1 MPLGDRTKSVP
12 KNPKKYEEWLTE
24 LLDLVGLLERR
35 SHKPDQLSGGEQ
47 QRVAI
52 ARALITQPAILLA
65 DEPTGNLDSQTAGQ
79 VYELML
85 ELNREFDTSF
95 IVATHDPQI
104 ARRMD
109 RIYML
114 EDGRLVPQEAES
126 PYTTD

>member
-1 MPLGDRTKSVP
+1 MP
-12 KNPKKYEEWLTE
+12 
-24 LLDLVGLLERR
+24 RR
-35 SHKPDQLSGGEQ
+35 ASYI
-47 QRVAI
+47 RV
-52 ARALITQPAILLA
+52 
-65 DEPTGNLDSQTAGQ
+65 
-79 VYELML
+79 LML
-85 ELNREFDTSF
+85 ELNREFGTSF

>member
-1 MPLGDRTKSVP
+1 MPLLMRGQSPREASITAQ
-12 KNPKKYEEWLTE
+12 EMLRR
-24 LLDLVGLLERR
+24 VGLAGRA
-35 SHKPDQLSGGEQ
+35 SHKPGEMSGGER
-47 QRVAI
+47 QRAAV
-52 ARALITQPAILLA
+52 ARALVTRPRCVLA
-65 DEPTGNLDSQTAGQ
+65 DEPTGNLDRQNAEQ
-79 VYELML
+79 VHQLML

-126 PYTTD
+126 TNTTD